1 SLRVSRSL
9 GRTIRSGR
17 CSLTANRDFAGV
29 IRGCAHRPGD
39 GTWITAEMIEA
50 YESLH
55 RLGFAHSIEVWN
67 DDILAGGLYGVAI
80 GGLFAGESMFSR
92 QRDGSKVALAHLIE
106 RLRQR
111 QFQLFDIQFLNGH
124 TARMGAVEIP

>member
-1 SLRVSRSL
+1 
-9 GRTIRSGR
+9 
-17 CSLTANRDFAGV
+17 
-29 IRGCAHRPGD
+29 
-39 GTWITAEMIEA
+39 MIEA

-55 RLGFAHSIEVWN
+55 RVGFAHSIEVWN

-124 TARMGAVEIP
+124 TARMGAVEIPRREYLTRLRAALDCQVSLAP